1 MRIGKIGLLSG
12 VALSMCILVPQIH
25 AQEAPKSYDLPEQ
38 DLGDAL
44 RAIARMSDYQ
54 LVADG
59 RSLKGRRAPPLA
71 GAYTLEDAVAALL
84 APSGLT
90 ADIRERTITL
100 RTSNCRSPDPA
111 FAARSQHLR

>member
-44 RAIARMSDYQ
+44 RAIARPKLNS
-54 LVADG
+54 A
-59 RSLKGRRAPPLA
+59 
-71 GAYTLEDAVAALL
+71 
-84 APSGLT
+84 SGT
-90 ADIRERTITL
+90 RREREIV
-100 RTSNCRSPDPA
+100 SN
-111 FAARSQHLR
+111 